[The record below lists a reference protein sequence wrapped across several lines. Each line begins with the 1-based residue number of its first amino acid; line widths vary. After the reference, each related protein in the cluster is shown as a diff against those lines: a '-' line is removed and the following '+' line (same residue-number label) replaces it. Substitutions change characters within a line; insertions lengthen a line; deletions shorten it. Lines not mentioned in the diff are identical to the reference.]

1 MVMQPKVRPRVEL
14 PTALVCTAVEG
25 KLKWGLLTLNPG
37 KWSPY
42 SEGLYSLKGPTVL
55 CRQEG
60 NRRISPSITLDIYFY
75 QQRRPFQSGMPVHC

>member
-1 MVMQPKVRPRVEL
+1 MVMRPKVRPRVEL
-14 PTALVCTAVEG
+14 PTALVCTAMESN
-25 KLKWGLLTLNPG
+25 LKWGLLTLNPG

-42 SEGLYSLKGPTVL
+42 SEGFCSLKGPTVL

-75 QQRRPFQSGMPVHC
+75 HKRHPFKTGMAVPC